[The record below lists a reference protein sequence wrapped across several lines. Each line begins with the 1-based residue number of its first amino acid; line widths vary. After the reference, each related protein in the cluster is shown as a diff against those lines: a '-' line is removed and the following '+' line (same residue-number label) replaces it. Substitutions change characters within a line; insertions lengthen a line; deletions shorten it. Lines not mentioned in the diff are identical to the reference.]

1 MQVQLQIDETVY
13 AVVSKKADLLKCLND
28 YDKKK
33 FNLLEERI
41 RNGTGV
47 NADRKAFTLPNL
59 MVRELEVQ
67 RIKNNKSKRSDKND
81 MTSVA
86 SSKKTSTNKFGLS
99 KKMGLNKQP
108 SMSEN
113 SNGGGPE
120 LSVVSTR

>member
-13 AVVSKKADLLKCLND
+13 AVVSKKADLLKSLND

-47 NADRKAFTLPNL
+47 NADRKAYTLPNL

-99 KKMGLNKQP
+99 KKMGLNK
-108 SMSEN
+108 
-113 SNGGGPE
+113 
-120 LSVVSTR
+120 